1 MSRALLTVQNLSPAG
16 MWPTLTAANATG
28 HMFDNTDP
36 RPTFLLVRNAHTAP
50 ITVTIPSTFS
60 RDGLPLTSRTVSVPN
75 AADRLIGPILGDNHN
90 QLGGAD
96 AGRTYIDYSLVT
108 AITVAVLRA

>member
-36 RPTFLLVRNAHTAP
+36 RSTFLLVRNAHTAP
-50 ITVTIPSTFS
+50 VTVTIPSTFT
-60 RDGLPLTSRTVSVPN
+60 RDGLPLTSRVISVPN
-75 AADRLIGPILGDNHN
+75 ATDRLIGPINGDNHN
-90 QLGGAD
+90 QLSGAD